1 MSSSQ
6 CNSGGTACLV
16 PPPLSRVPHCVILQT
31 EWFAT
36 DHYPSRLGFN
46 IRRQASKLVIIIH
59 THIGVQW
66 PALSRPRHTGT
77 WNATIP
83 PALHPVRTVVLWPGL
98 APCPCRQFSVT
109 KEEGRSNPCE
119 EFRLINQTID
129 RGQLGASGNN
139 LFTILMPFK
148 IQINRIF
155 SFLDSKSN
163 LYLLT

>member
-1 MSSSQ
+1 MK
-6 CNSGGTACLV
+6 CN
-16 PPPLSRVPHCVILQT
+16 R
-31 EWFAT
+31 
-36 DHYPSRLGFN
+36 PSC
-46 IRRQASKLVIIIH
+46 S
-59 THIGVQW
+59 
-66 PALSRPRHTGT
+66 
-77 WNATIP
+77 IP
-83 PALHPVRTVVLWPGL
+83 RTVVLWPVR
-98 APCPCRQFSVT
+98 CPCRQFSVT